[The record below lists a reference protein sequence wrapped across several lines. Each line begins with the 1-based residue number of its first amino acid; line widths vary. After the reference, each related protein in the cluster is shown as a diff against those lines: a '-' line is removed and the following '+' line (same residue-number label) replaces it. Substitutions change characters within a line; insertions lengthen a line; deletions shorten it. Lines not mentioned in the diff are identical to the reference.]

1 MQKIILMGILNTSP
15 ESFFDGETVEI
26 NRRYILDKAQKLLDE
41 GAEIL
46 DIGGQ
51 STKPG
56 YIEITAEEEIKR
68 TAPFI
73 KLIKQD
79 TAAQVSI
86 DSYKAPVV
94 KAALEAGADIVNDV
108 SGLKDET
115 LARLAVDYGAKLVI
129 MHNGEAKSLQSVAEF
144 FKIKIKQAKEI
155 GVMEENLILDIG
167 LGFGKDAAENWLL
180 LENINHF
187 DSFNLPL
194 LVGASRKR
202 FTGKTLENSLKAAK
216 LAAKTKNKLI
226 LRVHEVR
233 ETKEVFYER
242 YTNFN

>member
-15 ESFFDGETVEI
+15 ESFFDGAGVEI
-26 NRRYILDKAQKLLDE
+26 NPQYVLGKAQNLLAE
-41 GAEIL
+41 GAEIV

-56 YIEITAEEEIKR
+56 YKEITSEEEIKR

-73 KLIKQD
+73 KIIKQK
-79 TAAQVSI
+79 TKACVSI

-94 KAALEAGADIVNDV
+94 RAALEAGADIINDV
-108 SGLKDET
+108 SGLKDEI
-115 LARLAVDYGAKLVI
+115 LAELAVDYNAKLVI
-129 MHNGEAKSLQSVAEF
+129 MHSGKVKNLKSIAEF
-144 FKIKIKQAKEI
+144 FEMKIMQAKSI
-155 GVMEENLILDIG
+155 GVKEENLILDIG
-167 LGFGKDAAENWLL
+167 LGFGKDVEENWFL
-180 LENINHF
+180 LENINYF

-216 LAAKTKNKLI
+216 SAANSKNTLI
-226 LRVHEVR
+226 LRIHEVK
-233 ETKEVFYER
+233 ETKEFLKL
-242 YTNFN
+242 